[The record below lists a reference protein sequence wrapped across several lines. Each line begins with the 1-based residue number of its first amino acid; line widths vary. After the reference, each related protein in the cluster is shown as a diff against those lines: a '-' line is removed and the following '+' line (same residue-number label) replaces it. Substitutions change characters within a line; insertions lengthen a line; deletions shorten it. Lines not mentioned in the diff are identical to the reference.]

1 MSGASVSRLRDGGP
15 AVFAG
20 LCALLVLFLNCEIGN
35 SQELASDKF
44 VYHSAVEYCR
54 GTVPRPMALG
64 VDQRVLCFDGWIYK
78 EMDVSLAKDLKEYGL
93 FVVRSL
99 GGDVLSAIAL
109 SDLLRQKHATV
120 VVYDHCFAACAGFFL
135 VASIQTY
142 VVEGSLVARHSS
154 GLADCGDAPGTDELG
169 PQNLRPLPCP
179 DMPEQELA
187 SYRAARIAELRFYE
201 QRLVDRWSEPTPDSL
216 QMRRLVRSMY
226 DETGVYP
233 NVAWTLHPRDLRKFN
248 TRIDYEAYPE
258 SQEQVDAMAAKLH
271 IRKVIYVP

>member
-1 MSGASVSRLRDGGP
+1 V
-15 AVFAG
+15 V
-20 LCALLVLFLNCEIGN
+20 FLNCEIGK
-35 SQELASDKF
+35 SQELVSDKF

-78 EMDVSLAKDLKEYGL
+78 EMDVSLAKDLKEYGF

-120 VVYDHCFAACAGFFL
+120 VVYDYCFAACAGFFL
-135 VASIQTY
+135 IASIQTY

-154 GLADCGDAPGTDELG
+154 ALADCGDAPGSDELG
-169 PQNLRPLPCP
+169 PRNLRPLPCP

-187 SYRAARIAELRFYE
+187 LYRETRIAELRFYG
-201 QRLVDRWSEPTPDSL
+201 QRLVDRWAEPTPDSL

-258 SQEQVDAMAAKLH
+258 SQEQVDAMAARLH
-271 IRKVIYVP
+271 LKKVIYVP